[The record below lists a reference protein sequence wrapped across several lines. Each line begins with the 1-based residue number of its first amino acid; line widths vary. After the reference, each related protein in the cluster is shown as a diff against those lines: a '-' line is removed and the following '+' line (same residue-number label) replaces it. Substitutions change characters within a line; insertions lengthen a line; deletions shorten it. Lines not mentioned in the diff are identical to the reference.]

1 MATIAQPEQTSAQP
15 PTYADVTRDV
25 VATLGNP
32 SKGYYVLLGVVLVI
46 LGAAGF
52 ALLWQVR
59 FGLGVAGY
67 TPPVM
72 WGVYITTFV
81 FWVGIAHSG
90 TLISAILFLFRS
102 GWRTSVYRTA
112 EAMTVFAVLTA
123 GLFPLIHIGRIWYFY
138 WLLPYPNQRQ
148 LWVNFKSP
156 LVWDVFAVSTYLT
169 VSSCFLVVGMIP
181 DIAAI
186 RDKATG
192 WRRKLY
198 SITSLNWRGTDQ
210 QWRHYTRAYLYLAAL
225 ATPLVLSVHS
235 VVSWDFA
242 MAIVPGWHA
251 TIFAPYFVAGAIY
264 SGVAMVVTLT
274 VPLRKAFRME
284 RYITVDHFENLA
296 KLLLLTGMIVG
307 YAYAVEYFI
316 AWYSGNPFEKASFWN
331 RAFGEY
337 WWATW
342 TMIICNGFLP
352 ILLWFKK
359 VRRSIP
365 ALFVLSL
372 FVNLGMWFERFVIIV
387 VSLSFEYEP
396 YAMGHYTPSW
406 VELTILIGSFA
417 WFFLWFLLFAKNF
430 PMVSI
435 AEVKELIPLPRK
447 KPREVH

>member
-1 MATIAQPEQTSAQP
+1 MTTVAQPEQQAPAQP
-15 PTYADVTRDV
+15 TYHEITRDV
-25 VATLGNP
+25 VATLGRP
-32 SKGYYVLLGVVLVI
+32 GRTYYVLLAIVLAV
-46 LGAAGF
+46 LAVGAF

-59 FGLGVAGY
+59 WGLGVAGY
-67 TPPVM
+67 RPPVL

-90 TLISAILFLFRS
+90 TLISAILYLFRS
-102 GWRTSVYRTA
+102 AWRTSVYRTA
-112 EAMTVFAVLTA
+112 EVMTVFAVLTA
-123 GLFPLIHIGRIWYFY
+123 GLFPLIHVGRIWYAY
-138 WLLPYPNQRQ
+138 WLFPYPNQRQ

-156 LVWDVFAVSTYLT
+156 LLWDVFAVSTYLT
-169 VSSCFLVVGMIP
+169 VSTLFLIVGLIP
-181 DIAAI
+181 DIAAV
-186 RDKATG
+186 REKATG
-192 WRRKLY
+192 WRRRLY
-198 SITSLNWRGTDQ
+198 EVTSLGWRGTDQ
-210 QWRHYTRAYLYLAAL
+210 QWRHYVRAYLYLAAL

-242 MAIVPGWHA
+242 MSIVPGWHA

-264 SGVAMVVTLT
+264 SGVAMVVTLL
-274 VPLRKAFRME
+274 VPLRKVFKVE
-284 RYITVDHFENLA
+284 RYITVEHFDNLA
-296 KLLLLTGMIVG
+296 KLLLLTGLIVG

-316 AWYSGNPFEKASFWN
+316 AWYSGNPFEQDSFFN
-331 RAFGEY
+331 RAFGDY

-342 TMIICNGFLP
+342 TMITCNGVLPLFL
-352 ILLWFKK
+352 LFRK

-396 YAMGHYTPSW
+396 YAMGHYTPTW
-406 VELTILIGSFA
+406 VEWSILAGSFA

-435 AEVKELIPLPRK
+435 TEVKEIIPMPR
-447 KPREVH
+447 REGGHS

>member
-1 MATIAQPEQTSAQP
+1 MTTIAPPEERAATP
-15 PTYADVTRDV
+15 MYDEITRDI
-25 VATLGNP
+25 AGTLGNP
-32 SKGYYVLLGVVLVI
+32 GKGYYLLLAFTIGITLI
-46 LGAAGF
+46 GAG
-52 ALLWQVR
+52 ALLYQIR

-67 TPPVM
+67 APPVL

-90 TLISAILFLFRS
+90 TLISAILYLFRS
-102 GWRTSVYRTA
+102 KWRTAVYRTA
-112 EAMTVFAVLTA
+112 EAMTVFAVMTA
-123 GLFPLIHIGRIWYFY
+123 GLFPLIHVGRIWYAY
-138 WLLPYPNQRQ
+138 WLFPYPNQRQ

-156 LVWDVFAVSTYLT
+156 LLWDVFAVSTYFT
-169 VSSCFLVVGMIP
+169 VSTVFLIVGLIP
-181 DIAAI
+181 DVASI
-186 RDKATG
+186 RDVATG
-192 WRRKLY
+192 WRKKLY
-198 SITSLNWRGTDQ
+198 SIASLNWRGTDQ

-264 SGVAMVVTLT
+264 SGVALVITLL
-274 VPLRKAFRME
+274 VPLRKVFRLE
-284 RYITVDHFENLA
+284 RYITVHHFENLS
-296 KLLLLTGMIVG
+296 KLLLLTGLIVG
-307 YAYAVEYFI
+307 YAYVTEYFL
-316 AWYSGNPFEKASFWN
+316 AWYSGNPFERGSFWN
-331 RAFGEY
+331 RAFGDY

-352 ILLWFKK
+352 LLLFFRK

-387 VSLSFEYEP
+387 VSLSHEYEP

-406 VELTILIGSFA
+406 VEWAILAGSFG
-417 WFFLWFLLFAKNF
+417 WFFTWFLLFAKNF
-430 PMVSI
+430 PTVSI
-435 AEVKELIPLPRK
+435 TEVKEIIPLPR
-447 KPREVH
+447 RRAAHS